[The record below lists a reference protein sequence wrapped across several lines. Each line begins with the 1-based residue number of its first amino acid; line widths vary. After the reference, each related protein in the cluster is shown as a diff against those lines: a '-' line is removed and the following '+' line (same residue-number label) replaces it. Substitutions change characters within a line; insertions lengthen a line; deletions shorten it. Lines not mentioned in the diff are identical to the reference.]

1 MFSRKTIKEMVLKE
15 LNNMDLQEGEI
26 CDAGISYVIRTDPGG
41 KDIKRGK
48 DKDGDG
54 KGDLKNWS
62 ARAAQIASNKCKN
75 PDYGTG
81 KSEKKNEMQELPSE
95 LDECWS
101 THERVPGTKKGAKGS
116 CRPKGSG
123 KKNESIIQ
131 QEGDLADWEKAD
143 WVTKDGTDCG
153 GGKKDH
159 SGKRC
164 KPRSKWKTMTQAER
178 DADDAKK
185 KKANKAGKYSVSA
198 TKKGKVTKSH
208 SKQNESLH
216 DFVVQE
222 MLAALEEG
230 GKCTKATK
238 KASSTRDG
246 KKWMK
251 CVKNPDGKG
260 YVRRHWGQAGVRV
273 KPKTKGKSFRSRH
286 GCSDAKAGSPKAL
299 ACADWPAKDSK

>member
-81 KSEKKNEMQELPSE
+81 ESKKKNEMQELPSE
-95 LDECWS
+95 LEECWS
-101 THERVPGTKKGAKGS
+101 THERVPGTEKGAKGS

-131 QEGDLADWEKAD
+131 QEGALADWEKAD
-143 WVTKDGTDCG
+143 WETKDGEDCG
-153 GGKKDH
+153 DGEKDH

-164 KPRSKWKTMTQAER
+164 KPKSKWKTMTQAER

-185 KKANKAGKYSVSA
+185 RKANKAGKYSVSA

-238 KASSTRDG
+238 KASSTRKG